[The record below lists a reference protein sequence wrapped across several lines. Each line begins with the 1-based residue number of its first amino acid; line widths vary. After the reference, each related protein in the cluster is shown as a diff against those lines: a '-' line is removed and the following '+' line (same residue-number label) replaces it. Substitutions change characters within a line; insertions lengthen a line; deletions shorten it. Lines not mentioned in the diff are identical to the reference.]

1 MNNVKNVDYLNT
13 KPYSTY
19 LNKFPA
25 ATFFFKFVKDT
36 TNFIF
41 LQILEENFSP
51 AGEFFPSPAAA
62 RRLPPRGT
70 KRGALPPAPAGWQAS
85 LPIKKLILH
94 KKFVV
99 CSQQFL
105 ACKLFFHTFKATVPC
120 IKAGTQ
126 SRLLFSY
133 PYREAR
139 REWITGNRIWR
150 YIFSMNSVHNAVRI
164 LPQ

>member
-25 ATFFFKFVKDT
+25 ATFFFKFIKDT

-62 RRLPPRGT
+62 RRGGRAKKRLRAPVRGGW
-70 KRGALPPAPAGWQAS
+70 RG
-85 LPIKKLILH
+85 
-94 KKFVV
+94 
-99 CSQQFL
+99 
-105 ACKLFFHTFKATVPC
+105 
-120 IKAGTQ
+120 
-126 SRLLFSY
+126 
-133 PYREAR
+133 
-139 REWITGNRIWR
+139 
-150 YIFSMNSVHNAVRI
+150 
-164 LPQ
+164 